1 MVSGALT
8 SAGECPDISE
18 ADRRHL
24 PALYTHTAGVLALLE
39 EPENELKVFALIR
52 LNELVDNFWAEIAED
67 VTKMSAI
74 HIL

>member
-1 MVSGALT
+1 MSALT
-8 SAGECPDISE
+8 SVKLTGDIF
-18 ADRRHL
+18 L
-24 PALYTHTAGVLALLE
+24 LCTHTAGVLALLE